1 MKHIQLTVPAPDYAE
16 NPNTI
21 TNIQQ
26 LRNWID
32 NLPYANPLGTGKLLL
47 KSLSLLNR
55 HPETLSNRAQLM
67 ACYLTPFHNLI
78 KSARCQETTRVLRSE
93 AELYTLTE
101 KIIIEMTYGFKKT
114 INETALKQKSWLR
127 PANLSTLLYFA
138 LESLTLEMMFS
149 FFKYRLEP
157 ANAWQEILQVYL
169 LSERLGVSQ
178 EIINDPTIPGENRAN
193 IHLSFKRI
201 LLIRLLD
208 PFKLELNEVWQV
220 FDYLGWWGDKAR
232 ITEIPASV
240 EKPSGQFQ
248 VDLYGVEKPRP
259 IDPENP
265 PGDKTHYLMLNIT
278 QLSVLIN
285 KHMQSLDSDSSE
297 PIPGTEGLDK
307 ASMGRMFRHMLLA
320 WHLQPKRRHPRQD
333 RFEWLVTACGI
344 NDVSHF
350 LNEGKLA
357 ASSQA
362 LQDEQS
368 VEILDIM
375 RPNLPVSHS
384 TFRWRQTNISESGVG
399 LEMSPDDA
407 KNLHVGQIV
416 LTESEQVSG
425 DQMWTAGV
433 VRRLILRDNSTMVAG
448 IQFIQGR
455 ISSAK
460 IRPLVPGHAENSDL
474 LPALMLDRG
483 NNVPGVLFT
492 PRRVYQ
498 ADREYIVETA
508 DGRSMHLVAD
518 KLLESTNHFER
529 FEYHSNLG

>member
-26 LRNWID
+26 LRKWID

-55 HPETLSNRAQLM
+55 HPKTLSNRAQLM
-67 ACYLTPFHNLI
+67 ACYLTPFYNLI
-78 KSARCQETTRVLRSE
+78 KSARSQETARVRRSE
-93 AELYTLTE
+93 AELYALTE
-101 KIIIEMTYGFKKT
+101 KIIVEMTYGFKKA

-149 FFKYRLEP
+149 FFEYHREP
-157 ANAWQEILQVYL
+157 ENVWREILQIYL
-169 LSERLGVSQ
+169 LSERLGVSH
-178 EIINDPTIPGENRAN
+178 EKINDPIIPEENLAN
-193 IHLSFKRI
+193 IHISFKRI

-208 PFKLELNEVWQV
+208 PFRLEQSEVWQV
-220 FDYLGWWGDKAR
+220 FDYLGWWGNKAR
-232 ITEIPASV
+232 ITEIPASI
-240 EKPSGQFQ
+240 EKFSGRFQ
-248 VDLYGVEKPRP
+248 VDLYGLEKSRP

-265 PGDKTHYLMLNIT
+265 PEDTSHYLMLNIT
-278 QLSVLIN
+278 QLNVLVN
-285 KHMQSLDSDSSE
+285 KHMQSLDSGSSE

-307 ASMGRMFRHMLLA
+307 ASMRRMFRHMLLA
-320 WHLQPKRRHPRQD
+320 WHLQPKRRHPRQEH
-333 RFEWLVTACGI
+333 FEWLVTACGI
-344 NDVSHF
+344 NDINHF

-362 LQDEQS
+362 LQEEES

-375 RPNLPVSHS
+375 RPNLPVRHS

-416 LTESEQVSG
+416 LTESEQVGG
-425 DQMWTAGV
+425 DEKWTAGV
-433 VRRLILRDNSTMVAG
+433 VRRLILRDNCTMVAG
-448 IQFIQGR
+448 IQFIQGH

-460 IRPLVPGHAENSDL
+460 IRPLAPGHAENSDFL
-474 LPALMLDRG
+474 SALMLDRG
-483 NNVPGVLFT
+483 NNIPGVLFT

-508 DGRSMHLVAD
+508 DGRTMHLIAD

-529 FEYHSNLG
+529 FEYHSSLG

>member
-26 LRNWID
+26 LRKWID
-32 NLPYANPLGTGKLLL
+32 HLPYANPIGTGKLLL

-55 HPETLSNRAQLM
+55 HPQALGNRAQLM
-67 ACYLTPFHNLI
+67 ACYLTPFYTLI
-78 KSARCQETTRVLRSE
+78 TSARSREAAQARRSE
-93 AELYTLTE
+93 AKLYALTE
-101 KIIIEMTYGFKKT
+101 KIIVEMTYGFKKA

-149 FFKYRLEP
+149 FFEYHLEP
-157 ANAWQEILQVYL
+157 ENAWQEILQIYL
-169 LSERLGVSQ
+169 LSERLGVSH
-178 EIINDPTIPGENRAN
+178 ERINDPTIPGENRAN

-208 PFKLELNEVWQV
+208 PFRLEQSEVWQV
-220 FDYLGWWGDKAR
+220 FDYLARWGDKTR
-232 ITEIPASV
+232 ITKIPASIDRS
-240 EKPSGQFQ
+240 SGRFR
-248 VDLYGVEKPRP
+248 VDLHSLEKPRP
-259 IDPENP
+259 LDPENL
-265 PGDKTHYLMLNIT
+265 PGNTTRYLMLDVT
-278 QLSVLIN
+278 QLNALIN
-285 KHMQSLDSDSSE
+285 RHIQSLDSDNPE
-297 PIPGTEGLDK
+297 QIPGTEEQNK
-307 ASMGRMFRHMLLA
+307 ASMLRMFRHMLLA
-320 WHLQPKRRHPRQD
+320 WHLQPKRRHPREE

-344 NDVSHF
+344 TDVSHF

-362 LQDEQS
+362 LQDDES

-375 RPNLPVSHS
+375 RPSLPVNHN

-407 KNLHVGQIV
+407 KSLHVGQIV
-416 LTESEQVSG
+416 LTESEQISG
-425 DQMWTAGV
+425 DEKWTAGV

-448 IQFIQGR
+448 IQFIQGH

-460 IRPLVPGHAENSDL
+460 IRPLAPGHSENSDPL
-474 LPALMLDRG
+474 SALMLDRG
-483 NNVPGVLFT
+483 NNIPGVLFT
-492 PRRVYQ
+492 PCRIYQ
-498 ADREYIVETA
+498 ANREYIVETA
-508 DGRSMHLVAD
+508 DGRTLHLVAN

-529 FEYHSNLG
+529 FEYHSNL